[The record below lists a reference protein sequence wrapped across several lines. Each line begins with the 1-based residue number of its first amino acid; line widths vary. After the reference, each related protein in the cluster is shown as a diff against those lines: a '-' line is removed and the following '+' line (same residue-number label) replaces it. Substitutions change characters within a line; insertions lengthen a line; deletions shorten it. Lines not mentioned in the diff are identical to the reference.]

1 MIPRMFDPSL
11 DWMESALCLQV
22 DPDLFFPQPGEN
34 DRVWAAKR
42 VCRNC
47 PVQSECLSWAV
58 ANPELHGV
66 LGGTTERDRQAI
78 RRQQKQAAAARS
90 TSSSHSSTGALSS
103 PSTLLGESCA

>member
-22 DPDLFFPQPGEN
+22 DPDLFFPSPGEN
-34 DRVWAAKR
+34 DRVRAAKR

-47 PVQSECLSWAV
+47 PVASECLSWAV
-58 ANPELHGV
+58 ASPELTGI

-78 RRQQKQAAAARS
+78 RRQQRQAAACS
-90 TSSSHSSTGALSS
+90 TSSSRSSTGAPSS